1 MWVAS
6 IDKYFLSICRLIIFY
21 FVIIWTGELDV
32 MKKKILFALCQVVK
46 TS

>member
-6 IDKYFLSICRLIIFY
+6 IDKYFLSIRRLIIFY
-21 FVIIWTGELDV
+21 FVIIWTEELDV